1 MRGSTALILAGL
13 LLAASGCKKEEAM
26 YQRGAPA
33 EAAKAQPAPLKALGY
48 IGGPAPGDAARS
60 AIASTPSAPS
70 APAKPVPSPRPRKLV
85 RTVDLRLEV
94 KDSAA
99 VARQIETLIT
109 RMGGYVAASNAQ
121 RQGELLTYTLTVRVP
136 VDRYDQ
142 TLAGIRG
149 YAVRIDREHGQ
160 VEDVTD
166 QYVDLD
172 ARRRT
177 LEATETEL
185 RGLLAESRQ
194 RGRKVGEIME
204 VYQQLIEVRT
214 QIEQIQGQMNT
225 FDKAAA
231 LSTINVELVPTEAAK
246 PVADDAW
253 QPSDTVR
260 SSLRSLLGFLRW
272 LLDFLIYALIVLL
285 PVALVIV
292 AAVLA
297 VRWLWRRLGSPFRR
311 GRPGPPPPGEE
322 RGVR

>member
-1 MRGSTALILAGL
+1 MRGSTALILGAL
-13 LLAASGCKKEEAM
+13 LLAGCRKAEEAM
-26 YQRGAPA
+26 EPRGVVDV
-33 EAAKAQPAPLKALGY
+33 AAKPAAAQPARNTAGLKALGY
-48 IGGPAPGDAARS
+48 VGPQGGGAPA
-60 AIASTPSAPS
+60 
-70 APAKPVPSPRPRKLV
+70 APAKPAAPPPRPRKLV

-99 VARQIETLIT
+99 VARQIETLVA
-109 RMGGYVAASNAQ
+109 RLGGYVSASNAQ
-121 RQGELLTYTLTVRVP
+121 RQGELLTYTLSVRVP

-142 TLAGIRG
+142 ALAGIRG
-149 YAVRIDREHGQ
+149 YAVRIDREHSQ

-172 ARRRT
+172 ARRHT

-214 QIEQIQGQMNT
+214 QIEQIRGQMNT

-297 VRWLWRRLGSPFRR
+297 VLWLWRRLGSPFRR
-311 GRPGPPPPGEE
+311 GRPGPPPQGEE
-322 RGVR
+322 PGVR

>member
-1 MRGSTALILAGL
+1 MRGSTALILGAL
-13 LLAASGCKKEEAM
+13 LLAGCKKEEAM
-26 YQRGAPA
+26 YQRGAPD
-33 EAAKAQPAPLKALGY
+33 EAANAQPARTAASPKALGA
-48 IGGPAPGDAARS
+48 ISPGSSDAAKP
-60 AIASTPSAPS
+60 A
-70 APAKPVPSPRPRKLV
+70 APAKPVPPPQPRKLV
-85 RTVDLRLEV
+85 RTVDLQLEV
-94 KDSAA
+94 KESAA
-99 VARQIETLIT
+99 VARQIETLVA
-109 RMGGYVAASNAQ
+109 RLGGYVSASNAQ

-142 TLAGIRG
+142 ALAGIRG

-204 VYQQLIEVRT
+204 VYQQLIGVRT
-214 QIEQIQGQMNT
+214 QIEQIQGQMNA
-225 FDKAAA
+225 FDKQAA

-246 PVADDAW
+246 PVTDGAW

-260 SSLRSLLGFLRW
+260 SSLRSLLGFLQW

-292 AAVLA
+292 AALLA
-297 VRWLWRRLGSPFRR
+297 VRWLWRRLGRPFRR
-311 GRPGPPPPGEE
+311 GHPEPPLPGEE
-322 RGVR
+322 DGVR